1 MAVLSAILGTIAAA
15 GAIAGTATSIKAA
28 HDAKK
33 EAKKVTPAYNAEAEK
48 QKATEQEASANRKRI
63 EGETRT
69 QMTSALGNT
78 QGTTIQKKTVLGG

>member
-1 MAVLSAILGTIAAA
+1 MAVLSAILGGLAAA

-33 EAKKVTPAYNAEAEK
+33 ASNAAPTYNAEKEK
-48 QKATEQEASANRKRI
+48 AKAAEQEANANKKRI
-63 EGETRT
+63 EGETTT

-78 QGTTIQKKTVLGG
+78 EGTTTQKKTILGG

>member
-15 GAIAGTATSIKAA
+15 GAIAGTATSLKAA

-33 EAKKVTPAYNAEAEK
+33 ANATPAYNADKEK
-48 QKATEQEASANRKRI
+48 AKAAEQEANANRKRI
-63 EGETRT
+63 EGESQT

-78 QGTTIQKKTVLGG
+78 GNTQTQKKTLLGG